1 LSFKTVSCL
10 RLPARL
16 LGFAMVA
23 CIKETSGTNDT
34 ASSMESEPMLAL
46 NHVQQQS
53 GRSWRHPVALGL
65 AYALLCAAVVMWAS
79 SSRVTP
85 SSRVDAE
92 KVELDALWNGGPVPL
107 GSKANLRHAG
117 KTQAEADIHT
127 AAFGAANVQSAL
139 DLRELEERP
148 GSLCKSPPPANVVL
162 DSGRQCQQSMLYS
175 DRVDGS
181 IIAIN
186 VHITAESLFILNNA
200 PKAGKYVPCSVTV
213 NWKQADEVTTVG
225 GRCRYKGSTG
235 SFMGCLND
243 DDQADIR
250 RPECRMLSLK
260 VKVNKDMAGNTVLTT
275 TGKKAK
281 KVLNTK
287 EVQLAG
293 LMHDDSLL
301 RNHLGYKILQWN
313 DIMGSCTVPA
323 NLYYNGV
330 YQGVA
335 DLMEPVDDYYLEKR
349 EALTPWSTTMSTD
362 PDDGDNTLWKEM
374 WPMSPDPNF
383 YKHVQPIPD
392 FAARELKNTGSAGPS
407 YDLYANFY
415 RAASECFIT
424 PTTCTKSKATQIVEK
439 YTHPD
444 SFIDGIVGMTL
455 SANSDQ
461 PILIKHNFFFYVF
474 PDSTGENKF
483 FYISWDYNQV
493 LYDVTGSPI
502 PGYALDVPW
511 HKILSEEEKKQ
522 FCPYAVPSDSD
533 DLSVKRF
540 SAFTCEPIGYVM
552 ALAWKDE
559 FEARIKAV
567 DKDAL
572 VKELNKEVETW
583 NKKIKGSVNCD
594 ALNGGWPPSSKA
606 QEEASL
612 PLSPFYDQTIGFWQA
627 VEGGSLETWPSPTF
641 SRFASA
647 TTACLFDGIQAFQYL
662 GHAGI
667 QIADSVRD
675 CRHGVNGAPACSAS
689 ISNVISSFGFFSS
702 FLSSVLTECPIQDSM
717 GFAQRGIGKAGDG
730 QIYDGSTDCAAQSSR
745 LIAGLAAVSAGASGL
760 SEMCVPGVA
769 QKNRQRRLD
778 MVGFEENR
786 ATQNATCTFDIIGTI
801 AYLGRAGTAID
812 FATEACKDYWWSGAK
827 CSAQVTA
834 VIESVSY
841 IAMYLSSAVAQC
853 AKEINLPI
861 PEAYRATCAADISE
875 LNGGL
880 LSVASGGS
888 GMASSCGV
896 HWPQDLP
903 YDTRSLTEKGY
914 LKEIRDA
921 KLAWHDWLRGDRS
934 KVKELVERH
943 TA

>member
-1 LSFKTVSCL
+1 MENTDS
-10 RLPARL
+10 
-16 LGFAMVA
+16 
-23 CIKETSGTNDT
+23 E
-34 ASSMESEPMLAL
+34 MESAL
-46 NHVQQQS
+46 HPTSHRPQ
-53 GRSWRHPVALGL
+53 RSWRQSIALGL
-65 AYALLCAAVVMWAS
+65 ACVSLCAAFVMWAS
-79 SSRVTP
+79 SSRATAA
-85 SSRVDAE
+85 SSHVDS
-92 KVELDALWNGGPVPL
+92 KTVELDAVWDGGPVPL
-107 GSKANLRHAG
+107 GTDKANLRHSG
-117 KTQAEADIHT
+117 KAQAEVVT
-127 AAFGAANVQSAL
+127 PGVPFGVDVRSVL
-139 DLRELEERP
+139 DLADKRELDDTAP
-148 GSLCKSPPPANVVL
+148 GSVCKSPPDANVVL

-175 DRVDGS
+175 TRADGS

-186 VHITAESLFILNNA
+186 VLITPKNLAILNNA
-200 PKAGKYVPCSVTV
+200 PKAGNYVACSVQV
-213 NWKQADEVTTVG
+213 NWKQTGEVTTLG

-235 SFMGCLND
+235 SFMGCTNK
-243 DDQADIR
+243 DDQASIR
-250 RPECRMLSLK
+250 NSDCRMLSLK
-260 VKVNKDMAGNTVLTT
+260 VKVNKDMDGNDVMTT

-281 KVLNTK
+281 KVLNSK

-293 LMHDDSLL
+293 MMHDDSLL

-313 DIMGSCTVPA
+313 EIMGSCTVPA

-330 YQGVA
+330 YQGLA
-335 DLMEPVDDYYLEKR
+335 DLMEPVDDYFIEQR
-349 EALTPWSTTMSTD
+349 EALTPWDTTMATD
-362 PDDGDNTLWKEM
+362 PDDGENTLWKEM
-374 WPMSPDPNF
+374 WPVSPDPAF
-383 YKHVQPIPD
+383 YEHVKPIDD
-392 FAARELKNTGSAGPS
+392 FAAREMKEEGSAGPS
-407 YDLYANFY
+407 YDLFANFNQE
-415 RAASECFIT
+415 ATECFNK
-424 PTTCTKSKATQIVEK
+424 PATCTKSKATAIVEK

-455 SANSDQ
+455 SGNSDQ
-461 PILIKHNFFFYVF
+461 PILIKHNFYFYVF
-474 PDSTGENKF
+474 PDSTGVNKF

-511 HKILSEEEKKQ
+511 HKILSEDEKKQ
-522 FCPYAVPSDSD
+522 FCPYPVPTNST
-533 DLSVKRF
+533 DLSIKRF
-540 SAFTCEPIGYVM
+540 AAFTCEPVGYVM

-559 FEARIKAV
+559 FEARIKAT

-572 VKELNKEVETW
+572 LKKLNDEVELW
-583 NKKIKGSVNCD
+583 NEKIKGSVNCD
-594 ALNGGWPPSSKA
+594 ALNGGWPPSSAEQEKA
-606 QEEASL
+606 TL
-612 PLSPFYDQTIGFWQA
+612 PLSPFFDQTMGFWKA
-627 VEGGSLETWPSPTF
+627 VEGGTLETWPSPTF
-641 SRFASA
+641 SRFPAA
-647 TTACLFDGIQAFQYL
+647 TTACLFDGVQAFQYL

-667 QIADSVRD
+667 QIADSVRN
-675 CRHGVNGAPACSAS
+675 CRHGADGAPACSSS

-730 QIYDGSTDCAAQSSR
+730 QIYDGAPDCAAQSSR

-769 QKNRQRRLD
+769 MKNHGTFRRLD

-812 FATEACKDYWWSGAK
+812 FATQACKDYWWSGAK
-827 CSAQVTA
+827 CAAQVTA

-853 AKEINLPI
+853 AQEINLPI
-861 PEAYRATCAADISE
+861 SEAYRAQCAADISQ

-903 YDTRSLTEKGY
+903 YDTRGLTEKGY
-914 LKEIRDA
+914 MKEIKEA
-921 KLAWHDWLRGDRS
+921 KLAWHNWLKGDRS
-934 KVKELVERH
+934 KVKELVDRH
-943 TA
+943 TSSI